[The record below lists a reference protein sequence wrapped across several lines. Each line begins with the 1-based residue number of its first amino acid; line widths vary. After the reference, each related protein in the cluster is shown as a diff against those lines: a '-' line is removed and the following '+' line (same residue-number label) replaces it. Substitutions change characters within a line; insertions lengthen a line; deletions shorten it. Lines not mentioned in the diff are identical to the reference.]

1 MWNPVA
7 KEFPKLSRFLL
18 LDSTGRIISYK
29 KHKDPSV
36 LRNPVSFIDGS
47 FITGFLIPGWI
58 RLRSFTPG
66 FLVVFI
72 NLVPLISLPQETEIY
87 PGIERVLVEV

>member
-29 KHKDPSV
+29 KEEWKDPSV

-47 FITGFLIPGWI
+47 FITGFLIPRWVKMCS
-58 RLRSFTPG
+58 SFLAGAYSTAMS
-66 FLVVFI
+66 I
-72 NLVPLISLPQETEIY
+72 LI
-87 PGIERVLVEV
+87 VE